1 MANSK
6 EAKVLSPIKR
16 RNKSGVVYQARI
28 SRVIDGFRKAE
39 IVGTYKTVDEA
50 KTASKEYIE
59 NQGKLLKDDLIE
71 TGMSLGHFFENIY
84 QDWYLK
90 KFVSDDFSA
99 ITRYLKE
106 NGFYDVPLQK
116 INKRWCI
123 NYRAQIIN
131 FKTIT
136 GRDYVLKNLYAKLVG
151 HLSNML
157 RLAMEQ
163 GYVRENFNERL
174 PNPHLE
180 HPRWESVREAQ
191 YRKAKMLKTRTWSK
205 AQLNKYLGRFRSI
218 SDTQLIKRTTRKGA
232 TTRKANVM
240 KSDNA
245 DAWKVYWTDNDGRYR
260 SKNYHWKKNGGRERA
275 KVLADA
281 YAEEVTKTLEQ
292 SDGTYVSQIRT
303 FREVDPIMWWAY
315 FALTLLLGLR
325 NGEVCGL
332 KFSDIDRKNRVI
344 EIDKQLAFRS
354 RGGKRELVYTNP
366 KKNSFRSIAYGNK
379 VEQVIEAL
387 ILYYAKNENNLD
399 DSLLQYRTGGAV
411 VPDYW
416 ITNYRKAQD
425 KAGIPKHEQLE
436 TTHKG
441 RHTHLSL
448 LAKENVSP
456 AKMMKRAG
464 HKKFETTMQYYID
477 MEEDKDVADVTDSLF
492 DDSDGLE
499 EAVETNL

>member
-39 IVGTYKTVDEA
+39 IVGTYKTVEEA
-50 KTASKEYIE
+50 KTASQKYID
-59 NQGKLLKDDLIE
+59 NKGKLIQDDLVE
-71 TGMSLGHFFENIY
+71 TEMSLGAFFENFY
-84 QDWYLK
+84 KDWYKK
-90 KFVSDDFSA
+90 KFDSFDFSS
-99 ITRYLKE
+99 ITRFLKE
-106 NGFYDVPLQK
+106 FGFYDVPLQK

-123 NYRAQIIN
+123 NYREQIVN
-131 FKTIT
+131 LKRED
-136 GRDYVLKNLYAKLVG
+136 GKDYVLNNIYATLVG

-157 RLAMEQ
+157 RLATEL
-163 GYVRENFNERL
+163 GYVRENFNDRL
-174 PNPHLE
+174 PNPHQNN
-180 HPRWESVREAQ
+180 PRWESDREAQ
-191 YRKAKMLKTRTWSK
+191 YRKAKMFKTRTWTK
-205 AQLNKYLGRFRSI
+205 AQLNKYLDKFRSI
-218 SDTQLIKRTTRKGA
+218 SDTQLIKRTTRAGA
-232 TTRKANVM
+232 KFRKANVM
-240 KSDNA
+240 KSDCS
-245 DAWKVYWTDNDGRYR
+245 DSWKVYWVDNDGRYR
-260 SKNYHWKKNGGRERA
+260 SKNYNWKKYGGRERA

-281 YAEEVTKTLEQ
+281 YAEEVTATLEH
-292 SDGTYVSQIRT
+292 SDGTYVSEVRT

-315 FALTLLLGLR
+315 FVLTLLLGLR
-325 NGEVCGL
+325 NGEACGL

-344 EIDKQLAFRS
+344 DIDKQLALRTS
-354 RGGKRELVYTNP
+354 GGKRELVYSNP
-366 KKNSFRSIAYGNK
+366 KKNSFRSIAYGKK
-379 VEQVIEAL
+379 VEEVIEAL
-387 ILYYAKNENNLD
+387 ELYYAKNENNLD

-416 ITNYRKAQD
+416 TKNFRKAQD

-448 LAKENVSP
+448 LAKEDVSP

-492 DDSDGLE
+492 DDSDGIE
-499 EAVETNL
+499 EVVETNL